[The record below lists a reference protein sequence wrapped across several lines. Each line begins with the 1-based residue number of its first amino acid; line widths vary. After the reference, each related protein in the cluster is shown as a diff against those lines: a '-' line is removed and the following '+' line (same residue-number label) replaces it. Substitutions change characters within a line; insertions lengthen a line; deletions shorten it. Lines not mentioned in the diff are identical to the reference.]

1 MKFISPPDKELAN
14 GMRNNAKIPLT
25 SEEIDIIK
33 REIARIEADESK
45 FILNDIDHI
54 HLSTCYNFV
63 EDIVYVTKNVLPDE
77 KYGSIHPRDLMS
89 VAAVLAHEYYGHRTY
104 RNEYISD
111 SKHEGTYYSTPL
123 WQDECRASI
132 TAAKITPNLTNEE
145 RRDLILDAV
154 YRAREFGQ
162 LIELDD
168 FMKETLYGYSKSEKC
183 ITGNIGE
190 IRFVSE
196 ESTFG
201 DNENRENN
209 DNLSEMQHISS
220 GYDELEWW

>member
-1 MKFISPPDKELAN
+1 MKFISPSDKELAN
-14 GMRNNAKIPLT
+14 GMRNNTKTPLT
-25 SEEIDIIK
+25 EEEIALVK
-33 REIARIEADESK
+33 KEIARIEADETK

-77 KYGSIHPRDLMS
+77 KYGSVHPRDLMS

-104 RNEYISD
+104 RDEYISD
-111 SKHEGTYYSTPL
+111 SKHEGTYYTVPL

-132 TAAKITPNLTNEE
+132 TAAKTTPNLTNEE

-154 YRAREFGQ
+154 YRAREYGQ

-168 FMKETLYGYSKSEKC
+168 FMKETLYGYSQQEKC

-196 ESTFG
+196 ASTLG
-201 DNENRENN
+201 DNEDREDYNS
-209 DNLSEMQHISS
+209 LSKVRNITQN
-220 GYDELEWW
+220 YDELEW